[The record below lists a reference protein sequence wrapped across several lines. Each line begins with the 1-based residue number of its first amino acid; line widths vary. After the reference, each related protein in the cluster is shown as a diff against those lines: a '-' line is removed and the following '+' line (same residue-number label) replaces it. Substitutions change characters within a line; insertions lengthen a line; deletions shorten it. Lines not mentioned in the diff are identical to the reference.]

1 MRVRTW
7 LMRMFLILLVIVMI
21 PAALLFFMQHSL
33 IYYPRRYR
41 PGYERSLPAGAQE
54 LRYTTAAGEQV
65 AFYLPPRSGAT
76 QPARV
81 WVTFSGNASVA
92 LDWVVLVE
100 RNPNTADGFL
110 LIDYPGYGASAGVAS
125 IATTRG
131 SADQAVSILAER
143 LGVPENELASR
154 LCVLGLSLGAGA
166 ALEFA
171 AGHPIERAVLVA
183 PFTTLREVAATL
195 FTKPASYLVRESY
208 DNRTRLREL
217 GQRTPPPR
225 VAIFHGTEDTL
236 IPIRMGEELARSV
249 PDVAQF
255 FAIKGAD
262 HNTIASD
269 AMPEIIAWMNH

>member
-1 MRVRTW
+1 MKW
-7 LMRMFLILLVIVMI
+7 ILITLIIVLI
-21 PAALLFFMQHSL
+21 PVALLFFMQHSL
-33 IYYPRRYR
+33 IYHPRSYP
-41 PGYERSLPAGAQE
+41 PGYERALPPRTQQ
-54 LRYTTAAGEQV
+54 LRYTTAVGEQV

-92 LDWVVLVE
+92 LDWLFLVE
-100 RNPNTADGFL
+100 RNPNDTDGFL

-131 SADQAVSILAER
+131 SADKAVSLLAER
-143 LGVPENELASR
+143 LSIGENELASR

-171 AGHPIERAVLVA
+171 AGHPIQRAVLIA
-183 PFTTLREVAATL
+183 PFTTLREEAAAL
-195 FTKPASYLVRESY
+195 MSKPLSYLLRESY

-217 GQRTPPPR
+217 AQRTPPPG

-236 IPIRMGEELARSV
+236 IPMRMGEELAQSV
-249 PDVAQF
+249 PNIAQF
-255 FAIKGAD
+255 FPIEGAD
-262 HNTIASD
+262 HNTIAGD
-269 AMPEIIAWMNH
+269 AMTEIIAWMNH